1 MASPGSLT
9 ARIVAEGGTVT
20 QGFLV
25 PIDHI
30 HTEPGFN
37 LRIPGPDLDAHIR
50 WLADQIK
57 RVGFDSTQP
66 LAVIRHPEL
75 DGHVIIRK
83 GHCRYQGAMLARKEG
98 RNIVAIPCLPEPR
111 GSNEVIQTYQLGTS
125 NSGLG
130 LNYLEYAAAVMRLR
144 GYGQEDE
151 QIIEGFGKNR
161 EWLNR
166 VLDLSEAPVAV
177 RELVTQGK
185 VTQTDALNTHKRE
198 KGNAPTVLRAAV
210 EHAKARNKTR
220 ATGRDI
226 RAVTER
232 PATPRTDPPS
242 LCSFAV
248 AAYLTWEAGVGH
260 DNAMIELGDRIGE
273 AVLNDAREKLREA
286 A

>member
-25 PIDHI
+25 PIDNIHI
-30 HTEPGFN
+30 EPGFN

-83 GHCRYQGAMLARKEG
+83 GHCRYDGAVLARKEG
-98 RNIVAIPCLPEPR
+98 REIVALPCLPEPR
-111 GSNEVIQTYQLGTS
+111 GSNEIIQTYQLGTS

-130 LNYLEYAAAVMRLR
+130 LNYLEYAAAVMRQR
-144 GYGQEDE
+144 GYGQSDD
-151 QIIEGFGKNR
+151 QIVEGFGKNK

-177 RELVTQGK
+177 RDLVAQGK
-185 VTQTDALNTHKRE
+185 VTQTDALNVHKRQ
-198 KGNAPTVLRAAV
+198 KSNAPVVLRAAV
-210 EHAKARNKTR
+210 EHAQARGKTK
-220 ATGRDI
+220 ATGQDI
-226 RAVTER
+226 KAVER
-232 PATPRTDPPS
+232 PDPPRTEPTS
-242 LCSFAV
+242 LCSLAV
-248 AAYLTWEAGVGH
+248 AAV
-260 DNAMIELGDRIGE
+260 LGDRTGASADLVRRLEALEVHIGPPTIE
-273 AVLNDAREKLREA
+273 AAREKLA